1 MSNFTHNYHPESMI
15 DNVDFDYPEDYIDE
29 AIYELQQANKN
40 VVEIKTYKSSK
51 HYIQVSESYLIRN
64 WDRIEKMKKI
74 KTMLVIQSVRRV
86 KDIKWLIKN
95 QSKFQYDTLKMYNI
109 ILLKDKL
116 MFNYSESSSNL
127 SNS

>member
-1 MSNFTHNYHPESMI
+1 MGPNRVI
-15 DNVDFDYPEDYIDE
+15 KYIDKN
-29 AIYELQQANKN
+29 IIDQINSGCELDDIISTLNSK
-40 VVEIKTYKSSK
+40 IKIYKSSK
-51 HYIQVSESYLIRN
+51 YYIQVSESYLVRN
-64 WDRIEKMKKI
+64 WERIEKIKRT

-116 MFNYSESSSNL
+116 MFNYSESSSN